1 MKIHYRLPASIACD
15 LDVYDFFVYLYCVES
30 VCFHPDDSFN
40 NYIDFST
47 NQPCFD
53 EPTCLKYDL
62 LMEQAHKL
70 CAERIYD
77 IGLEVGKAT
86 NFF

>member
-1 MKIHYRLPASIACD
+1 MKKDYRLPASIACEQ
-15 LDVYDFFVYLYCVES
+15 DVYDFFAYLYCVEN
-30 VCFHPDDSFN
+30 VCFHPDDSFD
-40 NYIDFST
+40 NYIDFGT
-47 NQPCFD
+47 KQLCFD
-53 EPTCLKYDL
+53 EPTRAKYDS